1 MTNIPSSLIKTIQDI
16 HGKHGETWIAKLP
29 HTIQTLEQKLAIK
42 VIQPFKNLSYNYVVL
57 SENKQG
63 EQLVLKLGVPSLEF
77 KHEIEALRYSQG
89 EGVVKLLDYD
99 ENVGFLLLQRA
110 KPGESLAQLHDETKA
125 TKIMAKAMKNF
136 WREVPM
142 HHQFPS
148 IENWA
153 NGLQNIKNHF
163 HGRTGPLPEK
173 LVKKAERLFPELIA
187 TISKPIFIHG
197 DLHHDNV
204 LRMENDRYIVIDPK
218 GLIGEAEYEVVA
230 YLRNHLLDKQNP
242 KAVLENRIHILID
255 ELQLN
260 KERIVSWGLSHCIL
274 SAWWYVESHGRV
286 PEETLA
292 CAHLFD
298 ELLV

>member
-16 HGKHGETWIAKLP
+16 HDKQGETWIAKFSN
-29 HTIQTLEQKLAIK
+29 TIQTLEQKLALK
-42 VIQPFKNLSYNYVVL
+42 VTQPFKNLSYNYVVL

-63 EQLVLKLGVPSLEF
+63 EQFVLKLGVPSLEF
-77 KHEIEALRYSQG
+77 KHEIEALLYSQG
-89 EGVVKLLDYD
+89 DGVVKLLDYD
-99 ENVGFLLLQRA
+99 ENVGFLLLQHVT
-110 KPGESLAQLHDETKA
+110 PGDSLAQLEDETKA
-125 TKIMAKAMKNF
+125 TKIMAKAMKSF

-153 NGLQNIKNHF
+153 NGLQNIRKHF
-163 HGRTGPLPEK
+163 HGGTGPLPEQ
-173 LVKKAERLFPELIA
+173 LVKKAERLFPELIT

-204 LRMENDRYIVIDPK
+204 LRMENNQYIVIDPK

-230 YLRNHLLDKQNP
+230 YLRNHLLNKQDP
-242 KAVLENRIHILID
+242 KAVLENRINILVE
-255 ELQLN
+255 ELQLD
-260 KERIVSWGLSHCIL
+260 KERVVRWGLSHCIL

-286 PEETLA
+286 QEETIA
-292 CAHLFD
+292 CAQFFD